1 MKVMLKADTTDKMK
15 VLDNALMSVECKVK
29 GENTYLWYYEKEYA
43 EEDKESL
50 EQVGIQSVILNGWEH
65 DGFVTW

>member
-1 MKVMLKADTTDKMK
+1 MKVTLKANTTDKSK

-29 GENTYLWYYEKEYA
+29 GEHTYLWYYKKEYA
-43 EEDKESL
+43 KKDKESL
-50 EQVGIQSVILNGWEH
+50 EQVGIQSAILNGWEH